1 MPGDLG
7 IKKVRNPTSSEKE
20 LRALIKDHIPGIT
33 NDIKIEYIDNEN
45 DTIFITEDKDL

>member
-1 MPGDLG
+1 MPGDFG

-33 NDIKIEYIDNEN
+33 NDIKVEYIDDENEA
-45 DTIFITEDKDL
+45 ILITEDKDL